1 MPQSSRQVSG
11 PSAPTISLCTTF
23 TSPQVPAFQ
32 EVDDDSDLIQAAR
45 SLDSDQVVKDAAELM
60 ESFEEG
66 FGLRHGHGDECDED
80 EAGDIE
86 IGEAETSEECSD
98 NVARVRATSS
108 IGTMSFQPPAA
119 AQATGWADE
128 YILQTRRKSGRVT
141 EQAVIAQWKQ
151 WIPQAIH
158 DGLVHDDIVDA
169 NLIIHYLKYA
179 AMRQLL
185 MKRGAPKQTNERL
198 SASSLKKIMT
208 MLGWVR
214 GRQED
219 DNPDLKHSHPASN
232 SRTVEFY
239 KAVMI
244 QAQRHRLQTE
254 DFDIA
259 KNTILDQE
267 LRPDQFSEITA
278 AIFSQNQVPTIIKSH
293 FAWTWQ
299 ATTLNRG
306 DEVINLPMSCLQPYH
321 VNIPDF

>member
-1 MPQSSRQVSG
+1 MPQSSQQVSG

-45 SLDSDQVVKDAAELM
+45 SLNSDQVVKDAAELM

-66 FGLRHGHGDECDED
+66 FSLGHGHGDECDED
-80 EAGDIE
+80 EAGDVE

-98 NVARVRATSS
+98 NVARARATSS
-108 IGTMSFQPPAA
+108 IGTTSFQPSAA

-128 YILQTRRKSGRVT
+128 YILQTRRKSGQVT

-158 DGLVHDDIVDA
+158 DGLVHNDI
-169 NLIIHYLKYA
+169 
-179 AMRQLL
+179 Q
-185 MKRGAPKQTNERL
+185 GAPKQTNKRL

-208 MLGWVR
+208 MLGRVH

-219 DNPDLKHSHPASN
+219 DNPDLKHSRPAAN

-239 KAVMI
+239 KAIMI
-244 QAQRHRLQTE
+244 QAQRHHLQTE

-267 LRPDQFSEITA
+267 LQPDQFSEITA

-321 VNIPDF
+321 VNIPDFRFSNGQVSENGALLQLRFT